1 MATTITSRSLRLE
14 PVAGPAAEPFT
25 VGTDKPHV
33 VGRQSTC
40 EVVLAD
46 TAVSRRHAQFV
57 WKGGSWLL
65 SDLESRHG
73 TYLNGIRLAPGDAS
87 PVFDG
92 DQVRIGPFTF
102 RVGGPTG
109 TARLLTTHDDAAST
123 INRVHRI
130 PAHELSLRAQHRLD
144 LLIDCA
150 ASITAAT
157 SEQQLA
163 EAVLDALVAGTGF
176 NRAFFIRQH
185 GIAGGGSI
193 GQIEVIAARDP
204 LAGVKPGIQQLT
216 RSRDPAVTPARMGEL
231 PTFSRSLIQA
241 AMEGQLARLDG
252 QDMAPQD
259 YGQSIVQLGIQAAI
273 CAPVM
278 LDAMP
283 AAYLYLD
290 ARRPD
295 PGGGRPA
302 HPQSQVQPDAA
313 GFCQAVARI
322 CGLALS
328 NLKRLELAT
337 RQRRLEGDLE
347 AARAAQVNIM
357 PPTTGA
363 FDHAGYVFR
372 SRPGRYVAGDLFD
385 IFQTRDGK
393 VAMFLGDVEGKGMGA
408 GVLMAT
414 AQAHLNALLRR
425 DSDPAAAVNELN
437 RHITAR
443 AGETRFISLWVGVID
458 PVTRRLSFVD
468 AGHGYWLIKHPGHPP
483 CRVDSPGGLLVGVD
497 PDSQYLAEEL
507 PIEASSRVIVYS
519 DGLVEQASPQG
530 EQFGT
535 QRVIEAMASS
545 GSPATDVDA
554 LINALLNFAS
564 TAPAPAASGST
575 PQPPRAEQV
584 ALSDDVTVA
593 SVEFKE

>member
-1 MATTITSRSLRLE
+1 MATTTISRTLRLE
-14 PVAGPAAEPFT
+14 PVAGPPAEPFT
-25 VGTDKPHV
+25 AAADKPSV

-46 TAVSRRHAQFV
+46 TAVSRRHAQFAC
-57 WKGGSWLL
+57 KGGSWLL

-73 TYLNGIRLAPGDAS
+73 TYLNGIRLNPGEAS
-87 PVFDG
+87 PIFDG

-109 TARLLTTHDDAAST
+109 GARLLTTHDDAAST

-150 ASITAAT
+150 ASITAAS

-176 NRAFFIRQH
+176 SRAFFVRQH
-185 GIAGGGSI
+185 GIAGGNSI

-204 LAGVKPGIQQLT
+204 LASVKPGIQNLT
-216 RSRDPAVTPARMGEL
+216 RSRDPAFTPGRAAEV

-252 QDMAPQD
+252 QDNTPQD

-295 PGGGRPA
+295 PGQGRA
-302 HPQSQVQPDAA
+302 TVVHGQVQPDAA

-328 NLKRLELAT
+328 NLKRLELTT
-337 RQRRLEGDLE
+337 RQRRLEDDLE
-347 AARAAQVNIM
+347 AAREAQVGCM
-357 PPTTGA
+357 PPTTGS
-363 FDHAGYVFR
+363 FDQTNYVFQ

-385 IFQTRDGK
+385 IFRTLDGK
-393 VAMFLGDVEGKGMGA
+393 IAMFLGDVEGKGMGA

-414 AQAHLNALLRR
+414 AQAYLNASLRR
-425 DSDPAAAVNELN
+425 DSDPASALN
-437 RHITAR
+437 DLNSRIAGR
-443 AGETRFISLWVGVID
+443 ATDNRFISLWVGVID
-458 PVTRRLSFVD
+458 PVTRRLRFVD
-468 AGHGYWLIKHPGHPP
+468 AGHGYWLLKHPGCAP
-483 CRVDSPGGLLVGVD
+483 CRVDTPGGLLVGVD
-497 PDSQYLAEEL
+497 PDGQYQAEEL
-507 PIEASSRVIVYS
+507 PIEEGSRVIVYS
-519 DGLVEQASPQG
+519 DGLVEQQSPQG
-530 EQFGT
+530 VEFGN
-535 QRVIEAMASS
+535 QRVIDSMADCD
-545 GSPATDVDA
+545 SPARDVQA
-554 LINALLNFAS
+554 MISALLAYAS
-564 TAPAPAASGST
+564 PVPVASGSHS
-575 PQPPRAEQV
+575 PAPIRPEQV
-584 ALSDDVTVA
+584 TLADDVTVA
-593 SVEFKE
+593 SVEFKG

>member
-1 MATTITSRSLRLE
+1 MATTTISKTLRLE
-14 PVAGPAAEPFT
+14 PIAGPAAEPFT
-25 VGTDKPHV
+25 VNTDKPYV

-40 EVVLAD
+40 EIVLAD

-57 WKGGSWLL
+57 CKGGSWLL

-73 TYLNGIRLAPGDAS
+73 TYLNGIRLTPSDAS
-87 PVFDG
+87 PLFDG

-109 TARLLTTHDDAAST
+109 GARLLTTHDDAAST

-150 ASITAAT
+150 ASITAAV

-176 NRAFFIRQH
+176 SRAFFIRQH
-185 GIAGGGSI
+185 GLAGGGSI

-204 LAGVKPGIQQLT
+204 LASVKPGIQQLT
-216 RSRDPAVTPARMGEL
+216 RSRDPAVTPPRMGEL

-252 QDMAPQD
+252 QDNAPQD

-295 PGGGRPA
+295 PGQGRPM

-347 AARAAQVNIM
+347 AAREAQINIM
-357 PPTTGA
+357 PRTTGA
-363 FDHAGYVFR
+363 FDKVNYVFR

-385 IFQTRDGK
+385 IFQTHDGK

-408 GVLMAT
+408 AVLMAT
-414 AQAHLNALLRR
+414 AQAHLNASLRR
-425 DSDPAAAVNELN
+425 ESDPAAAVNDLN
-437 RHITAR
+437 QHIASR
-443 AGETRFISLWVGVID
+443 ATETRFISLWVGVID
-458 PVTRRLSFVD
+458 PVTMRLRFVD
-468 AGHGYWLIKHPGHPP
+468 AGHGYWMIKHPGCPP
-483 CRVDSPGGLLVGVD
+483 CRVETPGGLLVGVD
-497 PDSQYLAEEL
+497 AEGQYQTEEI
-507 PIEASSRVIVYS
+507 PIERGSRVIVYS
-519 DGLVEQASPQG
+519 DGLVEQPSPQG
-530 EQFGT
+530 EQFGG
-535 QRVIEAMASS
+535 QRIIDAMASS
-545 GSPATDVDA
+545 ETPTSDVDA
-554 LINALLNFAS
+554 LINALLLFAS
-564 TAPAPAASGST
+564 PMPTTGGSH
-575 PQPPRAEQV
+575 PKPEQV
-584 ALSDDVTVA
+584 SLSDDVTVA
-593 SVEFKE
+593 SVEFTG

>member
-1 MATTITSRSLRLE
+1 MATTSISRTLRFE
-14 PVAGPAAEPFT
+14 PVAGPPADPFT
-25 VGTDKPHV
+25 VAADKPHV

-46 TAVSRRHAQFV
+46 TAVSRRHAQLV
-57 WKGGSWLL
+57 CKGGSWLL

-87 PVFDG
+87 PIFDG

-109 TARLLTTHDDAAST
+109 GARLLTTHDDAAST

-150 ASITAAT
+150 ASITSAT

-176 NRAFFIRQH
+176 SRAFFIRQH
-185 GIAGGGSI
+185 GIAGGNSI

-204 LAGVKPGIQQLT
+204 LAGTKPGIQNLT
-216 RSRDPAVTPARMGEL
+216 KSRDPAFTPMRGSDL

-252 QDMAPQD
+252 QDSTPQD

-295 PGGGRPA
+295 PGQGRA
-302 HPQSQVQPDAA
+302 TVVQGQVQPDAA

-347 AARAAQVNIM
+347 AAREAQVTMM
-357 PPTTGA
+357 PRESAA
-363 FDHAGYVFR
+363 FEQVHYVFR

-385 IFQTRDGK
+385 IFTTRDGK

-414 AQAHLNALLRR
+414 AQAHLNASLRR
-425 DSDPAAAVNELN
+425 EADPAAAVNDLN
-437 RHITAR
+437 RHI
-443 AGETRFISLWVGVID
+443 AGREGESRFISLWVGIID
-458 PVTRRLSFVD
+458 PQTRRLRFVD
-468 AGHGYWLIKHPGHPP
+468 AGHGYWLLKHPGCPA
-483 CRVDSPGGLLVGVD
+483 CRVDTPGGLLVGVD
-497 PDSQYLAEEL
+497 PDGAYQSEEL
-507 PIEASSRVIVYS
+507 PIEQGSRVIVYS
-519 DGLVEQASPQG
+519 DGLVEQPSPQG
-530 EQFGT
+530 EQFGA
-535 QRVIEAMASS
+535 QRVLDALAASEAPAS
-545 GSPATDVDA
+545 DVDS
-554 LINALLNFAS
+554 LFTALLNFAS
-564 TAPAPAASGST
+564 PTPLVSGSQPATAP
-575 PQPPRAEQV
+575 RHDQV

-593 SVEFKE
+593 SVEFKG